1 MKKAKAMVPLSSSIC
16 TNVIV
21 FFLSFF
27 RYEKGDDNG
36 GMVFFC
42 HSNVIVFFCPSFD
55 AKKVTTT
62 MSSSL
67 CFFLPIIDFFSAHR
81 HWFYS
86 CSFQKENNSLLSF

>member
-1 MKKAKAMVPLSSSIC
+1 
-16 TNVIV
+16 
-21 FFLSFF
+21 
-27 RYEKGDDNG
+27 
-36 GMVFFC
+36 
-42 HSNVIVFFCPSFD
+42 
-55 AKKVTTT
+55 VTTT